1 MGSWKMV
8 ESVLAVDPED
18 CEYAAKVSWNEN
30 RILSVEKVCGN
41 PGSILSQDLWMFIP
55 MVLLE

>member
-1 MGSWKMV
+1 MV